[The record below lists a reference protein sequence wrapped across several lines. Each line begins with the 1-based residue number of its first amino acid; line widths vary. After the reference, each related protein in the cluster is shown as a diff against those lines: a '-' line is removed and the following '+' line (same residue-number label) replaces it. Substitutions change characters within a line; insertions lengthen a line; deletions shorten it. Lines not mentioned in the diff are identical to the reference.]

1 MALLRACLEKPR
13 RRSVE
18 RGSVRG
24 GERVG
29 AFSSL
34 HALTLHA
41 RSLVR
46 RILWSIFI
54 ACVSFAVLPA
64 RGQVA
69 KEYDLKAAFL
79 CKFALFVKWP
89 TNAFPEAKTPITIG
103 VLGSDPF
110 GKSLREAVRNEIVQ
124 SRKLVVESYSSVESI
139 INLADEK
146 NIICHILFVS
156 QSESGK
162 LGRIFASLKGRHVLT
177 VGDSDRF
184 CQNGGIIQF
193 VIVENKVRLI
203 INQDAAKAA
212 EIKLSATLLDLAEK
226 NRKR

>member
-1 MALLRACLEKPR
+1 MALLRAVLICCL
-13 RRSVE
+13 
-18 RGSVRG
+18 
-24 GERVG
+24 
-29 AFSSL
+29 
-34 HALTLHA
+34 
-41 RSLVR
+41 
-46 RILWSIFI
+46 
-54 ACVSFAVLPA
+54 SFAGLSA

-69 KEYDLKAAFL
+69 KEYDLKAVFL
-79 CKFALFVKWP
+79 CRFALFVEWP
-89 TNAFPEAKTPITIG
+89 TNAFPDAETPITIG

-110 GKSLREAVRNEIVQ
+110 GKSLDEAVRNEIVQ

-162 LGRIFASLKGRHVLT
+162 LGRIFAGLKGRHILT
-177 VGDSDRF
+177 VGESDRF
-184 CQNGGIIQF
+184 CQSGGIIQF
-193 VIVENKVRLI
+193 VIVENKIRFI

-212 EIKLSATLLDLAEK
+212 KIKLSATLLDLAEK

>member
-1 MALLRACLEKPR
+1 MLVCW
-13 RRSVE
+13 
-18 RGSVRG
+18 
-24 GERVG
+24 
-29 AFSSL
+29 
-34 HALTLHA
+34 LT
-41 RSLVR
+41 
-46 RILWSIFI
+46 
-54 ACVSFAVLPA
+54 FAGLSA

-110 GKSLREAVRNEIVQ
+110 GKSLREAVSNEIVQ

>member
-1 MALLRACLEKPR
+1 M
-13 RRSVE
+13 
-18 RGSVRG
+18 
-24 GERVG
+24 
-29 AFSSL
+29 
-34 HALTLHA
+34 
-41 RSLVR
+41 
-46 RILWSIFI
+46 FI

-64 RGQVA
+64 LGQVA

-110 GKSLREAVRNEIVQ
+110 GKSLAEAVRNEIVQ
-124 SRKLVVESYSSVESI
+124 KRRLDVESYSGVEGI
-139 INLADEK
+139 TKLADETNK
-146 NIICHILFVS
+146 ICHILFVS

-193 VIVENKVRLI
+193 VIVENKVRFI

-212 EIKLSATLLDLAEK
+212 NINLSATLLDLAEK
-226 NRKR
+226 YRKR